1 MKFDDILP
9 INNVLEFK
17 QKLWFT
23 EYAFRIRKWYKGEK
37 LGPIRI
43 DAEITRQCNLNC
55 IFCVR
60 RASKTNLNEE
70 SRRLE
75 MPKER
80 WVELARESGE
90 MGVRNWSISGIGEP
104 MTRPDILLPTMKMIK
119 AYDMFGELT
128 SNGTLFKDKYIK
140 EIVEMGWDSV
150 CISIDGPNAKI
161 HDSLRRV
168 KGTFEKATRTI
179 KRFTYWRKKL
189 KSDLPTLTIN
199 VVLNKMNYKKLPDMV
214 KLAHKLGADAL
225 FVEPMILFSPMAK
238 HLVLGNKEAKELPK
252 YIELARELGEEY
264 NILPTISL
272 VGVDLEFD
280 KKIAKKT
287 NKARKILIGEAKKHK
302 DPLTS
307 IPCYA
312 PWYYLMVRVD
322 GSVLHCGEWGEPLD
336 NIRNKSLREVWL
348 GKKFEEV
355 RKNMIKY
362 KLPPSCDRC
371 RPNIINDMR
380 QIRRSIIKGSD
391 VTYLQE
397 EILKLIHENANL
409 RRRLWAALHDKRMNI
424 NELIECKRELHKIKT
439 SLTYQLMKKFGNSK
453 IGMQIKKIFGRY
465 A

>member
-1 MKFDDILP
+1 MKFEDILP

-17 QKLWFT
+17 KKLWFT

-37 LGPIRI
+37 LGPVRI

-60 RASKTNLNEE
+60 RACKHDLNKE

-80 WVELARESGE
+80 WVELVRESAE
-90 MGVRNWSISGIGEP
+90 LGVRNWSISGIGEP
-104 MTRPDILLPTMKMIK
+104 MMRPDILLPTMKMIK

-140 EIVEMGWDSV
+140 EIVDIEWDSV

-179 KRFTYWRKKL
+179 KRFAYWKKKL
-189 KSDLPTLTIN
+189 RSDLPTLTIN
-199 VVLNKMNYKKLPDMV
+199 MVLNKKNYKKLPEMV
-214 KLAHKLGADAL
+214 KLAERLGADAL
-225 FVEPMILFSPMAK
+225 FVEPMILFSPLAK
-238 HLVLGNKEAKELPK
+238 HLVLGPKEAKELPK
-252 YIELARELGEEY
+252 YIERTRELGEKY

-280 KKIAKKT
+280 EKIAKKT
-287 NKARKILIGEAKKHK
+287 NKARKILIKEAKKYK
-302 DPLTS
+302 DPLLS

-312 PWYYLMVRVD
+312 PWYYLMVRAD
-322 GSVLHCGEWGEPLD
+322 GTVLHCGEWEEPLE
-336 NIRNKSLREVWL
+336 NIRRKSLREVWF
-348 GKKFEEV
+348 GEKFEEV
-355 RKNMIKY
+355 RKMMIGH
-362 KLPPSCDRC
+362 KLPPCCDKC
-371 RPNIINDMR
+371 RPNVINDMR
-380 QIRRSIIKGSD
+380 QIRRSIMKGGD

-397 EILKLIHENANL
+397 EILKLIQENTTL
-409 RRRLWAALHDKRMNI
+409 RRRLWAALHNKKLNV
-424 NELIECKRELHKIKT
+424 NELVKCKRELYKIKT
-439 SLTYQLMKKFGNSK
+439 SLTYQLMKKFGESRVGK
-453 IGMQIKKIFGRY
+453 KIKKLFGRY
-465 A
+465 V